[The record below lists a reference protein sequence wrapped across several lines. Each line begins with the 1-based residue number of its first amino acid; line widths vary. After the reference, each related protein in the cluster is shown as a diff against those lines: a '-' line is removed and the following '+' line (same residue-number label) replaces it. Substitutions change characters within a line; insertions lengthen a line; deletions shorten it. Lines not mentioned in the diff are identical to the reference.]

1 MNNDD
6 RLQLFGAKT
15 TVSVA
20 ATLLGIGLFTK
31 AGKAGEVLDEITGK
45 VSNFLNPKTVKAI
58 EELKDEIKYLPENK
72 SEIPEFLEVRTNTE
86 NFLRKAEPEIL
97 DDLAEDL
104 SKIVSKG
111 EDFNILTKARNLP
124 GTSKGVGKEIKGKWL
139 KVKESNAGLFPKSVA
154 DKLRGQKFNNFDD
167 FRDKF
172 WKAVADDQNLIQN
185 CSESNKTLMKQGNAP
200 ITMIL
205 PNNNS

>member
-1 MNNDD
+1 MLNLFIADGASQLIDGLKEEAKGTLKDDD
-6 RLQLFGAKT
+6 RLQHFGAKT
-15 TVSVA
+15 TVSVG

-58 EELKDEIKYLPENK
+58 EQLKDEIKYQPENK

-86 NFLRKAEPEIL
+86 NFLRRTEPEIL

-111 EDFNILTKARNLP
+111 EDFNVLSKARNLP

-139 KVKESNAGLFPKSVA
+139 KGKESNAGLFPKSV
-154 DKLRGQKFNNFDD
+154 Q
-167 FRDKF
+167 
-172 WKAVADDQNLIQN
+172 I
-185 CSESNKTLMKQGNAP
+185 S
-200 ITMIL
+200 
-205 PNNNS
+205 